1 MRAIQVREF
10 GGPEVLR
17 YEEVPGPTPGPGEV
31 LLRIK
36 AVGINFADYLMRI
49 GAYPNAGALPLIPGL
64 ESAGTVEAL
73 GEGVTH
79 VTVGQR
85 VLSWGRRSYA
95 EFANAPGWAVQAAPD
110 GLSFE
115 ELATIPVAY
124 GTAWHALVVRAQV
137 QAGERVLI
145 HAAGS
150 GVGSAALL
158 LAKALGAWVVVTAGQ
173 DWKLERAR
181 AMGADATINYSTAA
195 DVAAEVQR
203 VTEGQGVNVVL
214 EGVGKATFPASVKSL
229 ADEGRL
235 VIYGAPSGPRVE
247 LDARPTIFRN
257 LTLYGM
263 SVTTSPRFADTVDA
277 FSRIALPWF
286 EDGRLK
292 PVVDSVYPLAEVGD
306 AMQRMIDRALFGK
319 IILRVAD

>member
-1 MRAIQVREF
+1 MKAIRIHEH
-10 GGPEVLR
+10 GGPEMLR
-17 YEEVPGPTPGPGEV
+17 YEDAPDAQPGPGEV

-36 AVGINFADYLMRI
+36 AVGLNFADYLMRL
-49 GAYPNAGALPLIPGL
+49 GAYPNAGPLPLIPGL
-64 ESAGTVEAL
+64 ESAGVVEAL
-73 GEGVTH
+73 GEGVDDLQ
-79 VTVGQR
+79 VGQR

-95 EFANAPGWAVQAAPD
+95 ELGIAPAWAVRPAPE

-115 ELATIPVAY
+115 ELAAIPVAY
-124 GTAWHALVVRAQV
+124 GTSWHALVRCAQV
-137 QAGERVLI
+137 QAGERVLV

-150 GVGSAALL
+150 GVGSAALQ

-181 AMGADATINYSTAA
+181 ELGADAIINYSTQ
-195 DVAAEVQR
+195 DVAEEVQR
-203 VTEGQGVNVVL
+203 ATDGQGVQVVL

-247 LDARPTIFRN
+247 LDTRPAIFRN

-263 SVTTSPRFADTVDA
+263 SVTTSRHFADSVDA
-277 FSRIALPWF
+277 FSRIALAWF
-286 EDGRLK
+286 EERRLK
-292 PVVDSVYPLAEVGD
+292 SVVDRVFPLAEAGA
-306 AMQRMIDRALFGK
+306 AMQHMVDRAQFGK
-319 IILRVAD
+319 VILRVD